1 MHLNTWFRYTLEAAG
16 ITVPMNIQIIKPEN
30 ANNFKEFKNTAGVID
45 QVRHGEGKRK
55 KGNA

>member
-1 MHLNTWFRYTLEAAG
+1 
-16 ITVPMNIQIIKPEN
+16 MNIQIIKPEN

-55 KGNA
+55 KGECMNGEEEEVLEGS